1 MGIAGSGASAAAE
14 IAKANGFEVTGCDLS
29 LEGHNPKHLYCQQLD
44 SSPSVQND
52 SLVDILA
59 ITPAITS
66 FDPNNSELEAAKKQ
80 GIEVLTW
87 QEFVGKYLLK
97 DKFVIAVTGTH
108 GKSTTTAMVAKVLE
122 DAGLDPTVLLGAI
135 LPEWGTNFRIP
146 VRHPEPRFNRGALVS
161 GSMEE
166 IPNPDRVEA
175 RPKGRQVRNDDGGD
189 DKGIFVIEA
198 DEAYDNF
205 LNYKPDI
212 AIVTNIEMDHPEY
225 FKDLSAIMDSFE
237 KFLLGTR
244 KTIIGNVS
252 DPNVAEILKDVMKSS
267 SVNAID
273 YTKHELNIS
282 LKIPGEFN
290 ILNAKAAFQVGLLLG
305 IDPTIIRNSLS
316 NFTGVSRRFEYLG
329 TYKGRKVYSDFG
341 HHPTEV
347 KTTMQAAREKFPNQY
362 IWLIFQPHMFS
373 RTKALFKEFVSV
385 FKNIPANQA
394 LILDIYPSREADT
407 SLVKSQEL
415 VDAVDSNKVDYLSGV
430 EELKVVLDKEVRP
443 GDIIFFMG
451 AGDIDQMARNLI
463 K

>member
-1 MGIAGSGASAAAE
+1 
-14 IAKANGFEVTGCDLS
+14 
-29 LEGHNPKHLYCQQLD
+29 
-44 SSPSVQND
+44 
-52 SLVDILA
+52 
-59 ITPAITS
+59 
-66 FDPNNSELEAAKKQ
+66 
-80 GIEVLTW
+80 
-87 QEFVGKYLLK
+87 
-97 DKFVIAVTGTH
+97 
-108 GKSTTTAMVAKVLE
+108 
-122 DAGLDPTVLLGAI
+122 
-135 LPEWGTNFRIP
+135 
-146 VRHPEPRFNRGALVS
+146 
-161 GSMEE
+161 
-166 IPNPDRVEA
+166 
-175 RPKGRQVRNDDGGD
+175 
-189 DKGIFVIEA
+189 
-198 DEAYDNF
+198 
-205 LNYKPDI
+205 
-212 AIVTNIEMDHPEY
+212 MDHPEY

>member
-1 MGIAGSGASAAAE
+1 MRVHFMGIAGSGASAAAA
-14 IAKANGFEVTGCDLS
+14 IAKAYGFGVSGCDLS
-29 LEGHNPKHLYCQQLD
+29 LEGHNPKHLGCD
-44 SSPSVQND
+44 SRSCR
-52 SLVDILA
+52 VDVLA
-59 ITPAITS
+59 VTPAVFS
-66 FDPNNSELEAAKKQ
+66 FDPGNDEVETAKKS
-80 GIEVLTW
+80 GIEVITW

-146 VRHPEPRFNRGALVS
+146 VRHPELVS
-161 GSMEE
+161 GSQE